1 MKIVDFE
8 PNRERFAKQY
18 KEAQWVSGT
27 PAAELLP
34 QLRELYDGF
43 EAKGVPYAVA
53 KAKILSFMLDHC
65 RIAVNDFDL
74 FAVICERNAFF
85 EHLGWERMGNIAV
98 PALGGERARRR
109 EQAAQEGAFT
119 VNVDM
124 SHTCPDWD
132 AVLTLG
138 ASGLLKRAEEHCA
151 RTPTPFYEAVRITFA
166 AFRRFIL
173 RFSEASRTAGRA
185 DLAGMTDFLADRPP
199 ETLQQALEL
208 GLLYREMQELEG
220 ELVRSMGIFDRQ
232 YFPFYEHDLAAGILT
247 KESALELL
255 TIYFSHCGAQASCSA
270 NMHYCFGGRLADG
283 RDGCNELTR
292 LAFAAFRRLGVVDP
306 KFSLRVN
313 DDTPEDLLGFAAETV
328 KEGKSAILFI
338 NEGVVRK
345 AFLRNG
351 KDPADLHDFV
361 PIGCYEP
368 AIMGKEL
375 CCSMTGLI
383 NMVKNVEKMM
393 KDPAFEP
400 RSFDEVLAR
409 YCGMLRETLNTMMD
423 WIDLMEPHWPEV
435 NPTTAISGTMTE
447 CMERGLDGSAAGTK
461 YRSSGI
467 MCAGIGTVTDSLAAV
482 RDLVF
487 EKKRVT
493 FAELRQILA
502 RNWEGAEKLRLEA
515 FHRSPKWGNGD
526 PRADELA
533 QMVAACAAETIER
546 HGNSKGGHFQMG
558 LWSINYNLIY
568 GRLTGATPDGRRA
581 GECISKNTCASIG
594 CDREGIAG
602 MIASAVKLD
611 YSHFADGSV
620 LDVMLPARSAAGEAG
635 TAFLLNVFQTFRKQG
650 GAFMHFNIL
659 SPAALRA
666 AQKEPEKYA
675 NLQIRLCGWNVR
687 FIDLRKDMQECLI
700 REAEWKEA

>member
-1 MKIVDFE
+1 MQIVNFE
-8 PNRERFAKQY
+8 QYRERFAKQY
-18 KEAQWVSGT
+18 HEARWVSGT

-65 RIAVNDFDL
+65 RIAVNDFDP

-98 PALGGERARRR
+98 PALGEECAQRRA
-109 EQAAQEGAFT
+109 QAAEEGAFT

-138 ASGLLKRAEEHCA
+138 APGLLKRAEEHYV

-166 AFRRFIL
+166 AFRRFML
-173 RFSEASRTAGRA
+173 RFSEAARAVGRA
-185 DLAGMTDFLADRPP
+185 DLAGMTDFLADHAP

-283 RDGCNELTR
+283 RDGCNELTY
-292 LAFAAFRRLGVVDP
+292 LAFTAFRRLGVVDP

-313 DDTPEDLLGFAAETV
+313 DDTPAELLDFAAETV

-351 KDPADLHDFV
+351 KDPADLHNFV

-383 NMVKNVEKMM
+383 NMVKIVEKMM
-393 KDPAFEP
+393 ADPGFEP
-400 RSFDEVLAR
+400 RSFDEVCAS
-409 YCGMLRETLNTMMD
+409 YCRRLRETLDTMMD

-461 YRSSGI
+461 YTASGI

-482 RDLVF
+482 RELVF

-533 QMVAACAAETIER
+533 QMVTACAAETIER
-546 HGNSKGGHFQMG
+546 HGTSKGGHFQMG

-568 GRLTGATPDGRRA
+568 GRLTGATPDGRRT

-611 YSHFADGSV
+611 YSQFADGSV
-620 LDVMLPARSAAGEAG
+620 LDVMLPARSVAGKAG

-687 FIDLRKDMQECLI
+687 FIDLQKDMQECLI

>member
-8 PNRERFAKQY
+8 EYRERFAKQY
-18 KEAQWVSGT
+18 HEARWGSGT
-27 PAAELLP
+27 PAAALLP

-43 EAKGVPYAVA
+43 EEKGVPYAVA

-65 RIAVNDFDL
+65 RIAVNDFDP

-98 PALGGERARRR
+98 PALGEERARRR
-109 EQAAQEGAFT
+109 ARAAEEGSFT

-138 ASGLLKRAEEHCA
+138 VPGLLQRAEGHCA
-151 RTPTPFYEAVRITFA
+151 ETPTPFYEAVRITFS

-173 RFSEASRTAGRA
+173 RFSEAARAVGRA
-185 DLAGMTDFLADRPP
+185 DLAGMTDSLADHAP

-208 GLLYREMQELEG
+208 GLLYREIQELEG

-232 YFPFYEHDLAAGILT
+232 YLPFYEHDLAARILT

-255 TIYFSHCGAQASCSA
+255 TIYFSHCGAQASCRA

-283 RDGCNELTR
+283 RDGCNELTF

-313 DDTPEDLLGFAAETV
+313 DDTPADLLEFAAETV

-345 AFLRNG
+345 TFLRNG

-383 NMVKNVEKMM
+383 NMVKIVEKMM
-393 KDPAFEP
+393 AAPAFEP

-409 YCGMLRETLNTMMD
+409 YCGRLRETLNTMMD
-423 WIDLMEPHWPEV
+423 WINVMESRWPEV

-447 CMERGLDGSAAGTK
+447 SMAHGLDGSAAGTK
-461 YRSSGI
+461 YKASGI
-467 MCAGIGTVTDSLAAV
+467 MCAGIGTVTDSLAAI

-533 QMVAACAAETIER
+533 RTVTACAAETIER
-546 HGNSKGGHFQMG
+546 HGNSKGGRFQMG
-558 LWSINYNLIY
+558 LWSIDYNLRY
-568 GRLTGATPDGRRA
+568 GRLTGATPDGRRT

-611 YSHFADGSV
+611 YSQFADGSV
-620 LDVMLPARSAAGEAG
+620 LDVMLPARSVKGKAG

-687 FIDLRKDMQECLI
+687 FIDLQKDMQECLI